1 MYLDRIHG
9 CLVAHLNRGSFLSFS
24 LWSGSVSSR
33 RGCTAALILLS
44 LLEAIGWDVEADSG
58 RVWKTRP
65 TLPSPLSLIG
75 LRLPPLDLS
84 RSSPHRFPTVY
95 PLNLFPV
102 SLEIL
107 ITSCI
112 RARKHRGTREDSPC
126 GFLRILSPQA
136 NWHVPA
142 AMVDGY
148 FRLFGRASAVLSRP
162 PRETAERVNASR
174 VIKRDSIKKIEYI
187 CIDIYVYVIQN

>member
-9 CLVAHLNRGSFLSFS
+9 CLVAHLNRGSCLSFS

-33 RGCTAALILLS
+33 SGCTATLILLS
-44 LLEAIGWDVEADSG
+44 LLEAIGWDVEADSR

-84 RSSPHRFPTVY
+84 QSSPHRFPTVY

-107 ITSCI
+107 ITSYI
-112 RARKHRGTREDSPC
+112 RARKRKGTGKDSPC

-142 AMVDGY
+142 AMVVNGH
-148 FRLFGRASAVLSRP
+148 FRLFGRASVALSRP
-162 PRETAERVNASR
+162 SRETAERINASR
-174 VIKRDSIKKIEYI
+174 MVKKDSIF
-187 CIDIYVYVIQN
+187 